1 MAKQVGD
8 GKIGDIPAVVVAEK
22 MADKSHEDKV
32 ITLST
37 GVLAILSPVSASL
50 IDEVTA
56 RVKDPEVPMWM
67 NDDKGREEPNP
78 SDPRYL
84 AGLEEAERLRGKAA
98 MDALVMFG
106 IQLVDPIP
114 DDDEWLIK
122 LKYLGVVEDKEL
134 SAMER
139 EFAYKKYI
147 AVSATDIGKITGMS
161 GISSEELDQAEA
173 TFQRKTAR

>member
-1 MAKQVGD
+1 MVKKVD
-8 GKIGDIPAVVVAEK
+8 EKIGEVPAVVVAEK
-22 MADKSHEDKV
+22 MADDSEETKV

-37 GVLAILSPVSASL
+37 GVKAILTPVSASL

-67 NDDKGREEPNP
+67 NEDKGREEPNP

-84 AGLEEAERLRGKAA
+84 AELENAERERGKAA

-106 IQLVDPIP
+106 VQLVDPIP
-114 DDDEWLIK
+114 EDNEWLSK
-122 LKYLGVVEDKEL
+122 LKFLGVVEDKEL
-134 SAMER
+134 SPMER

-161 GISSEELDQAEA
+161 GVASEELAQAEA
-173 TFQRKTAR
+173 TFQRKAVR